1 MAPYLALKIVEGKFD
16 YATIFS
22 FKMYQ
27 PYQNDVDS
35 ILTAEG
41 RKDLIVKKP

>member
-1 MAPYLALKIVEGKFD
+1 MEGKFD

-27 PYQNDVDS
+27 PYQDEVDA
-35 ILTAEG
+35 ILTTEG